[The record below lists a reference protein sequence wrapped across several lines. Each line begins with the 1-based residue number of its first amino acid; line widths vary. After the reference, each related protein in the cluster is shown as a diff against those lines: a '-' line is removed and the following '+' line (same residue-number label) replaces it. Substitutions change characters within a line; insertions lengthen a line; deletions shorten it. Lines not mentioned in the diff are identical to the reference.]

1 MSPAMN
7 SSLKLCCFKKQQI
20 GAVQRVL
27 ASFRVRT
34 RERACTLF
42 YVYFYFSTCIEDTCC
57 RDVENTCRDVEIV
70 EMYRGARQLLLLSPI
85 APRQC
90 RHAALAA
97 DTFDLFNFASQVVCN
112 KMPFPTR
119 PLQPASLGRVP
130 PPPGEDPLLWVSNQ
144 NLCQAMRQLV
154 SLLKQADSLFAD
166 LEVRVEGGIVC

>member
-1 MSPAMN
+1 MLCLSPAMI
-7 SSLKLCCFKKQQI
+7 SSLELCCFKQQI
-20 GAVQRVL
+20 AAVQRVL
-27 ASFRVRT
+27 ASVRVRT
-34 RERACTLF
+34 RERACALF
-42 YVYFYFSTCIEDTCC
+42 YVFLYFSPCIEDTCC
-57 RDVENTCRDVEIV
+57 RDV

-97 DTFDLFNFASQVVCN
+97 DTFDLFNFTSQVVCS

-119 PLQPASLGRVP
+119 PLQPACLGRVP
-130 PPPGEDPLLWVSNQ
+130 PPPGEDPLLWVSNH

-166 LEVRVEGGIVC
+166 LEVRAEGGIVC

>member
-1 MSPAMN
+1 M
-7 SSLKLCCFKKQQI
+7 
-20 GAVQRVL
+20 L
-27 ASFRVRT
+27 ASVRVRT

-42 YVYFYFSTCIEDTCC
+42 YVYFYFSTCIKDTCC

-166 LEVRVEGGIVC
+166 LEVRVEGGIVW

>member
-1 MSPAMN
+1 MN

-27 ASFRVRT
+27 ASVRVRT
-34 RERACTLF
+34 RDRACTLF
-42 YVYFYFSTCIEDTCC
+42 YVYFYFSTCVEDTCC
-57 RDVENTCRDVEIV
+57 RDVENTSRDVEIV

-97 DTFDLFNFASQVVCN
+97 DTFDLFNFAFQVVCN
-112 KMPFPTR
+112 EMPFPTR
-119 PLQPASLGRVP
+119 PLQPVCLGRVP
-130 PPPGEDPLLWVSNQ
+130 PPPGEDPLLWVSNH